1 MIVPPR
7 VSLALPV
14 YNEEETLPE
23 LLRRT
28 TAVLDA
34 LPGGPHEIVFVDD
47 GSRDRTLDI
56 LDEAAARDDRIVVV
70 VLSRNFGHQAAISA
84 ALDHVSGDVTVVM
97 DADLQDP
104 PEVVPEFLARYHEGY
119 DVVYA
124 KRANRTESRWLRFCY
139 HAFYRLMARL
149 SKIHL
154 PLDAGDFALLSRRV
168 VDELRGLPERH
179 RYLRGLRAWVG
190 FQQIGITVNRAERY
204 RGSSK
209 YSLTKLMGLAFDGI
223 FSFSIVPLRA
233 ATLVGALGVILSSTF
248 AVYQVFAKFFLSQQP
263 RGFTATLLVIT
274 FLSGVNLF
282 FLGVIGEYVG
292 RVYEQVKARPVYVV
306 GQIIRRGRGGRRD
319 AEPGARAGAEREAVA
334 RSPND

>member
-1 MIVPPR
+1 MPPR

-28 TAVLDA
+28 TAMLDA
-34 LPGGPHEIVFVDD
+34 LPGGPHEMLLVDD
-47 GSRDRTLDI
+47 GSRDRTLE
-56 LDEAAARDDRIVVV
+56 LLEEAAARDHRIVVV
-70 VLSRNFGHQAAISA
+70 ALSRNFGHQAAISA
-84 ALDHVSGDVTVVM
+84 ALDHVTGDVTVVM

-104 PEVVPEFLARYHEGY
+104 PEVIPQFLEKYHEGY

-124 KRANRTESRWLRFCY
+124 KRANRKEARWLRVSY
-139 HAFYRLMARL
+139 HIFYRLL
-149 SKIHL
+149 SRMSKLHL

-168 VDELRGLPERH
+168 VDQLRSLPERH

-190 FQQIGITVNRAERY
+190 YQQVGITVNRAERY
-204 RGSSK
+204 GGTSK
-209 YSLTKLMGLAFDGI
+209 YSLAKLIGLAFDGI
-223 FSFSIVPLRA
+223 FSFSTVPLRA
-233 ATLVGALGVILSSTF
+233 AAVVGALAVGLSTLF
-248 AVYQVFAKFFLSQQP
+248 AIYQVFAKFFLSQQP

-274 FLSGVNLF
+274 FLSGVHLF

-306 GQIIRRGRGGRRD
+306 GRLIRRGRSGPTD
-319 AEPGARAGAEREAVA
+319 TARAGVERESIA

>member
-1 MIVPPR
+1 MRVPPR

-34 LPGGPHEIVFVDD
+34 LPGGPHEIVLVDD
-47 GSRDRTLDI
+47 GSRDRTLEM
-56 LDEAAARDDRIVVV
+56 LEEAARRDHRIVVV
-70 VLSRNFGHQAAISA
+70 ALSRNFGHQAAISA
-84 ALDHVSGDVTVVM
+84 ALDHVTGDVTVVM

-104 PEVVPEFLARYHEGY
+104 PEVVPQFLDKYHEGY

-124 KRANRTESRWLRFCY
+124 KRANRKEARWLRMSY
-139 HAFYRLMARL
+139 HMFYRLL
-149 SKIHL
+149 SRMSKLHL

-168 VDELRGLPERH
+168 VDQLRSLPERH

-190 FQQIGITVNRAERY
+190 YQQVGITVNRAERF
-204 RGSSK
+204 GGTSK

-223 FSFSIVPLRA
+223 FSFSTVPLRA
-233 ATLVGALGVILSSTF
+233 ATVVGALAVGLSALF
-248 AVYQVFAKFFLSQQP
+248 AIYQVFAKFFLSQQP

-306 GQIIRRGRGGRRD
+306 GRIIRRGRAGVD
-319 AEPGARAGAEREAVA
+319 AESRAGAEREPVA
-334 RSPND
+334 

>member
-1 MIVPPR
+1 VRVPPR

-34 LPGGPHEIVFVDD
+34 LPGGPHEIVLVDD
-47 GSRDRTLDI
+47 GSRDRTLEM
-56 LDEAAARDDRIVVV
+56 LEEAARRDHRIVVV
-70 VLSRNFGHQAAISA
+70 ALSRNFGHQAAISA
-84 ALDHVSGDVTVVM
+84 ALDHVTGDVTVVM

-104 PEVVPEFLARYHEGY
+104 PEVVPQFLDKYHEGY

-124 KRANRTESRWLRFCY
+124 KRANRKEARWLRMSY
-139 HAFYRLMARL
+139 HMFYRLL
-149 SKIHL
+149 SRMSKLHL

-168 VDELRGLPERH
+168 VDQLRSLPERH

-190 FQQIGITVNRAERY
+190 YQQVGITVNRAERF
-204 RGSSK
+204 GGTSK

-223 FSFSIVPLRA
+223 FSFSTVPLRA
-233 ATLVGALGVILSSTF
+233 ATVVGALAVGLSTLF
-248 AVYQVFAKFFLSQQP
+248 AIYQVFAKFFLSQQP

-306 GQIIRRGRGGRRD
+306 GRIIRRGRAGVD
-319 AEPGARAGAEREAVA
+319 AESRAGAEREPVA
-334 RSPND
+334 

>member
-1 MIVPPR
+1 VRVPPR

-34 LPGGPHEIVFVDD
+34 LPGGPHEIVLVDD
-47 GSRDRTLDI
+47 GSRDRTLEM
-56 LDEAAARDDRIVVV
+56 LEEAARRDHRIVVV
-70 VLSRNFGHQAAISA
+70 ALSRNFGHQAAISA
-84 ALDHVSGDVTVVM
+84 ALDHVTGDVTVVM

-104 PEVVPEFLARYHEGY
+104 PEVVPQFLEKYHEGY

-124 KRANRTESRWLRFCY
+124 KRANRKEARWLRMSY
-139 HAFYRLMARL
+139 HMFYRLL
-149 SKIHL
+149 SRMSKLHL

-168 VDELRGLPERH
+168 VDQLRDLPERH

-190 FQQIGITVNRAERY
+190 YQQIGITVNRAERY
-204 RGSSK
+204 GGTSK

-223 FSFSIVPLRA
+223 FSFSTVPLRA
-233 ATLVGALGVILSSTF
+233 ATVVGAF
-248 AVYQVFAKFFLSQQP
+248 AVGLSMLFAIYQVFAKFFLAQQP
-263 RGFTATLLVIT
+263 RGFTATLLVVT

-306 GQIIRRGRGGRRD
+306 GRIIRRGRGAVD
-319 AEPGARAGAEREAVA
+319 AEGRAGVEREPIA